1 MEAEK
6 YLLGGERLMKGKL
19 FEELIRNILLRIGFS
34 QIKSDGLY
42 IFDGAPGQMIQ
53 GIGQAHNADVLLMP
67 PAQTPFYFPSR
78 LLIECKNYEKSIGLN
93 VIRSALGLRED
104 INSFELVDLNVLQA
118 RRNHRRKAGIYNY
131 QRYYYQVAVAAFH
144 DFSTAA
150 QEFALAHRIPLISF
164 EKLPFWNTLIPQ
176 IDEFCR
182 CYRFERDTTRA
193 WYSDSYY
200 LIQNRF
206 NEIAN
211 RMAIAMLDDGQM
223 LFLYSLDEYIGFDEN
238 YYNLYWNND
247 HEYWI
252 LQCGKRQYAFQLP
265 KKIREEWL
273 KTSIDDLAKRENA
286 LNCKQEYL
294 SHIVVYYNQNGLSKI
309 KMLSINKEQ
318 LRAAYN
324 RLKG

>member
-1 MEAEK
+1 
-6 YLLGGERLMKGKL
+6 MKGKL

-78 LLIECKNYEKSIGLN
+78 LLIECKNYERSIGLN
-93 VIRSALGLRED
+93 VVRSALGLRED
-104 INSFELVDLNVLQA
+104 INSFEFVDLNVLQA

-176 IDEFCR
+176 IDEFCNS
-182 CYRFERDTTRA
+182 CRFERDITRILHL
-193 WYSDSYY
+193 DTYY
-200 LIQNRF
+200 LLQKRF
-206 NEIAN
+206 DEIAE
-211 RMAIAMLDDGQM
+211 RMAIAMLDDGQI
-223 LFLYSLDEYIGFDEN
+223 LFLYSLDEYVEFDEN
-238 YYNLYWNND
+238 YYTLYWNNN
-247 HEYWI
+247 HEYWL
-252 LQCGKRQYAFQLP
+252 LQCGERRYAFQLP

-309 KMLSINKEQ
+309 KMLSIDKEQ